1 MKNST
6 ELIAAAREAA
16 RQELQCCLDKE
27 MNPSLT
33 RVWLNGWSQGVTD
46 AKDLDCKPEPD
57 WHYVKYDGLPPID
70 EKVWV
75 MIEYDKYYDTMT
87 GYCDET
93 GAWHIDWAPNSHW
106 NVIAWHGLPDIPK
119 ELIKQQM

>member
-16 RQELQCCLDKE
+16 RQELQQCLDKE

-33 RVWLNGWSQGVTD
+33 RVWLNGWSQGVAD
-46 AKDLDCKPEPD
+46 AKDLDSKPEPE
-57 WHYVKYDGLPPID
+57 WHYIDIDGLPPID

-75 MIEYDKYYDTMT
+75 LIKYDKYHDCMT
-87 GYCDET
+87 GYCDEI
-93 GAWHIDWAPNSHW
+93 GAWYIDWEPRSHW
-106 NVIAWHGLPDIPK
+106 NVIAWHRLPDIPK
-119 ELIKQQM
+119 ETK